1 MSKARQLAQKPSQP
15 TGRKNIIING
25 GMTVDQRNE
34 TKTSSGFS
42 LDRVYVNFGT
52 VTAALSA
59 VQSTEAPAGF
69 ANSLKI
75 ACTTADTSLGVSEA
89 VNPQWRIEG
98 QDLQQLQKGSS
109 GARPVTLSF
118 WVRSSKT
125 GTYVFELKDQD
136 NTRNISKAFTVDT
149 ADTWEKKEIVYEG
162 DTTGAFDNDN
172 NNSLSLIL
180 WMVAGTTYS
189 SGTLQTSWGAQ
200 TQANRAVGVVNF
212 VDSTS
217 NDFYITGV
225 QLEVGSTATDFEH
238 RSYNEEVDLCRRYCQ
253 RLDASRVNA
262 LHFGRGWDGT
272 TAQITLPLFREL
284 RSDGVSHDGNGS
296 LTKYGDMAV
305 NAYASNGNNI
315 TGFSNFTTSGAIV
328 TMLATLSS
336 SVTAGGNTLWW
347 SMDNDAY
354 FIIEDEL

>member
-42 LDRVYVNFGT
+42 VDRVYVNFGT

-225 QLEVGSTATDFEH
+225 QLEVGSTATEFEH
-238 RSYNEEVDLCRRYCQ
+238 RSFNEELRLCQ
-253 RLDASRVNA
+253 RYYQLTGGAGGAANSSLIDCSPVLSPKMRAAASVSVKNGTGGVVGLNKAVANATSVNNVWQS
-262 LHFGRGWDGT
+262 G
-272 TAQITLPLFREL
+272 
-284 RSDGVSHDGNGS
+284 DGNYFG
-296 LTKYGDMAV
+296 LRLNTNYTNLV
-305 NAYASNGNNI
+305 
-315 TGFSNFTTSGAIV
+315 SGQV
-328 TMLATLSS
+328 TWVFGKTLA
-336 SVTAGGNTLWW
+336 A
-347 SMDNDAY
+347 DA
-354 FIIEDEL
+354 EL